1 MEIDIEPLLE
11 TARLLYEGP
20 WVSERYLATESLLS
34 RKPEALL
41 PVTDVLLAIPLNEFF
56 DLCLRRAG
64 FRLQSIG
71 SVNLG

>member
-1 MEIDIEPLLE
+1 MLYLVRRRWEISVEAGRTPTRFPVTL
-11 TARLLYEGP
+11 G
-20 WVSERYLATESLLS
+20 S
-34 RKPEALL
+34 RL